1 MAVLRFILIF
11 LCLAY
16 TSQGFAQLQDAL
28 IKANDLKNS
37 SPSEALKYAQ
47 EAEKI
52 AKQGMNERGM
62 ADSYAIMGYLQ
73 GMSLDRPDLAYEYHE
88 KAYTLYKRLYNQ
100 GYLDNDAFYH
110 FLNEEAIPTYKYV
123 VGVESRK
130 KRYKKAIQHYEQLNA
145 KMAIDLANIA
155 EIIRKELEA
164 KQREVKAKE
173 AKIAE
178 TDKTLK
184 EKDKKLATTQDILEK
199 KKMTEVTLIAERQK
213 LQGTLSG
220 KEEEAM
226 RLIDSLY
233 DERVKLQMEQT
244 ASAEAKTKQA
254 EAEKSKAV
262 SEKASLQHKADL
274 DRQRGF
280 IILMLIGGGLGIGLF
295 FVIAAALIQQRKAAA
310 KIAKQRDLLSAKN
323 IEITQQQEEILAQ
336 SENISQQ
343 NAQLQQQTEE
353 ITAQRDNL
361 EKQHQLLEKQKFEIE
376 KQRDESNQLLL
387 NILPAEV
394 ADELKNTGKAT
405 PQSYDMVTVLF
416 TDFKGFTK
424 IAEKLTPEQIV
435 TELDRCF
442 LAFDEILEKY
452 DLEKIKTMGDGY
464 MCAGGLPIANKTN
477 PIDAVRA
484 GLAMLAFMEELKK
497 EKEAKGEPI
506 WELRLGIHT
515 GPVVAGVVG
524 KKKFVYDIW
533 GDTVNVASR
542 MESSG
547 EAGKVNISE
556 ATYEYVKSY
565 FNCVPRG
572 KIMAKNKGEIEMYFV
587 EGQSS
592 LLQGV
597 QNLINQ

>member
-1 MAVLRFILIF
+1 
-11 LCLAY
+11 
-16 TSQGFAQLQDAL
+16 
-28 IKANDLKNS
+28 
-37 SPSEALKYAQ
+37 
-47 EAEKI
+47 
-52 AKQGMNERGM
+52 
-62 ADSYAIMGYLQ
+62 
-73 GMSLDRPDLAYEYHE
+73 
-88 KAYTLYKRLYNQ
+88 
-100 GYLDNDAFYH
+100 
-110 FLNEEAIPTYKYV
+110 
-123 VGVESRK
+123 
-130 KRYKKAIQHYEQLNA
+130 
-145 KMAIDLANIA
+145 
-155 EIIRKELEA
+155 
-164 KQREVKAKE
+164 
-173 AKIAE
+173 
-178 TDKTLK
+178 
-184 EKDKKLATTQDILEK
+184 
-199 KKMTEVTLIAERQK
+199 
-213 LQGTLSG
+213 
-220 KEEEAM
+220 
-226 RLIDSLY
+226 
-233 DERVKLQMEQT
+233 MEQT